1 MKKFLSVSWK
11 IYFSLEWNR
20 ERCNWKCKAVHSG
33 ENVSFVGQ
41 WRENGTVGRTFCW
54 GDFMKSQCWMGKI
67 SNLMLDRYDCFH
79 CYVRYVLSTWQEL
92 SSRWK
97 VSIPTGC
104 IWTGCNPDSFVDS
117 PKVTFIVIRVFQIR
131 PNYPDLWFIVASFT
145 FLENSLSPS
154 KTKILVVPSMC
165 FPTALYDCVKTRLP
179 LFKKP

>member
-1 MKKFLSVSWK
+1 MRCLSEIEWSYRENVEVERGIEDELVLQLNYFLIIWRSFFQFSWK

-33 ENVSFVGQ
+33 ENVSFVGH
-41 WRENGTVGRTFCW
+41 WRKNGTVGKTFCW

-79 CYVRYVLSTWQEL
+79 GYVRYVLSTWQEL

-104 IWTGCNPDSFVDS
+104 IWRGCNPSFFWTTQRS
-117 PKVTFIVIRVFQIR
+117 C
-131 PNYPDLWFIVASFT
+131 L
-145 FLENSLSPS
+145 L
-154 KTKILVVPSMC
+154 
-165 FPTALYDCVKTRLP
+165 
-179 LFKKP
+179 